1 LALGK
6 RNVDRVGDPVF
17 EVVGL
22 EICGGEHGIRYC
34 C

>member
-6 RNVDRVGDPVF
+6 RNVHRARDPVF
-17 EVVGL
+17 EVVGF

-34 C
+34 S